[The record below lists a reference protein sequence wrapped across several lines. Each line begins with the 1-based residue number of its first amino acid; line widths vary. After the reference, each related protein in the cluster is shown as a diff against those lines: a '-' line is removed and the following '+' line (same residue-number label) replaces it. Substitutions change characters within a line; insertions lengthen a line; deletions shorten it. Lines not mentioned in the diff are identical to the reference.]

1 MRRSPELRHNVAIER
16 HDAGDGAVLGVQWNH
31 VLAAGAGASTSD
43 DDSGCGIEEFA
54 WVPAGLTPA
63 QVNNNTSVVI
73 LHGAGARAQ
82 FIYTRDSEISNG
94 TGSDCFFLFKI
105 K

>member
-1 MRRSPELRHNVAIER
+1 MERR
-16 HDAGDGAVLGVQWNH
+16 DAGDVAVLEVQWNH

-63 QVNNNTSVVI
+63 QVNRHLSLKTGPVQVREHK
-73 LHGAGARAQ
+73 L
-82 FIYTRDSEISNG
+82 ISK
-94 TGSDCFFLFKI
+94 SAF
-105 K
+105 